1 MFSVH
6 KAEAREGRSCTSLGP
21 LDVLTTYH
29 CEPSVV
35 SLPHFC
41 QCYVKKAKPEKQH
54 SRAAAVFLKAEGRVI
69 IVFLKP
75 QKCRELGPQPCLR
88 GHENKSHL
96 SNLFQSKCQAVAG
109 PRPLSEKT
117 MPGSTGSYTTT
128 IGNIEHA
135 GVVYECEKVNDTRV
149 SGTSREPLHPS
160 RRQRQKMPSPTPQAK
175 RRHFSVPSPTGIHFC
190 RLP

>member
-1 MFSVH
+1 MLTLSYFISDPFSKITKSSTTKGKGRVN

-21 LDVLTTYH
+21 LDVLTTYQHH
-29 CEPSVV
+29 CKPSVV
-35 SLPHFC
+35 SLPNFC

-69 IVFLKP
+69 TVFLKP

-96 SNLFQSKCQAVAG
+96 SNLLQSKCQAVAG

-117 MPGSTGSYTTT
+117 MPGSTGSSTTT
-128 IGNIEHA
+128 TGN
-135 GVVYECEKVNDTRV
+135 
-149 SGTSREPLHPS
+149 
-160 RRQRQKMPSPTPQAK
+160 
-175 RRHFSVPSPTGIHFC
+175 
-190 RLP
+190 